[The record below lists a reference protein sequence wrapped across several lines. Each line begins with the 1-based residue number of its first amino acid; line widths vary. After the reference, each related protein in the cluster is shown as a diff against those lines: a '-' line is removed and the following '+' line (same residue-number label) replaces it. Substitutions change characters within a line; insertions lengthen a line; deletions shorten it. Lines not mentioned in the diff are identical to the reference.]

1 MVGSH
6 HAFVEMLHV
15 HYCALSRFCRFGS
28 DVAKSGFE
36 FITELAMYVAQT
48 KSVEHAN
55 KAHLDSFLRVR
66 F

>member
-6 HAFVEMLHV
+6 HAYFDMLHV
-15 HYCALSRFCRFGS
+15 NCALSRFCRFGS

-55 KAHLDSFLRVR
+55 KAHLDSFLQVR

>member
-1 MVGSH
+1 
-6 HAFVEMLHV
+6 MLTC
-15 HYCALSRFCRFGS
+15 YIILFCRFGS

-48 KSVEHAN
+48 KCVEHAN
-55 KAHLDSFLRVR
+55 KAHLDSFLQVI